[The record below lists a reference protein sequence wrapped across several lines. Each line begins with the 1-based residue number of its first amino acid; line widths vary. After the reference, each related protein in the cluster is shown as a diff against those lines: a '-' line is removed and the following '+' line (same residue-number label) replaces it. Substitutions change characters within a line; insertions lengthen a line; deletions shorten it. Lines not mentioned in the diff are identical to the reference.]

1 VARAEGDDQLSD
13 LTFQDQVWL
22 WLEVWSADRP
32 ELREEARRLADPAVD
47 PWGYLAHL
55 GELILAAE

>member
-22 WLEVWSADRP
+22 WLEVWSADKP
-32 ELREEARRLADPAVD
+32 ELREEARRLANPAVD

>member
-1 VARAEGDDQLSD
+1 VNPSAADEHAPVP
-13 LTFQDQVWL
+13 TFQDEVWL

-32 ELREEARRLADPAVD
+32 ELREQARRLADPAVD

-55 GELILAAE
+55 GELVLAAE

>member
-1 VARAEGDDQLSD
+1 VSSDDDGAD

-32 ELREEARRLADPAVD
+32 ELRVQARRLADPGID
-47 PWGYLAHL
+47 PWGYLAHR
-55 GELILAAE
+55 GELILAADE